1 MKKLITIL
9 VITLGVMSC
18 KKDEPTPPSN
28 PTCACTKTKQQ
39 LGAWGA
45 WNTISTTTPF
55 SDFCD
60 KDGLIEYEGTM
71 TRYLW
76 SCQ

>member
-39 LGAWGA
+39 LGAGGSWT
-45 WNTISTTTPF
+45 TISTTTPF
-55 SDFCD
+55 SDFCS
-60 KDGLIEYEGTM
+60 KNGLIEYEGTM
-71 TRYLW
+71 HRYLW

>member
-55 SDFCD
+55 ADFCD
-60 KDGLIEYEGTM
+60 KDGSIEYEGTM